1 VGWRGARVD
10 GGAADT
16 LASTVSEQLL
26 TVLKFCLLA
35 LVYLFLFRVLRAV
48 WAEISPPKV
57 AVPVRAKAPK
67 PVKAPRAAKPSK
79 VDRVASRPPA
89 LPSQLIVVDPPE
101 QRGRAYPLGP
111 EISVGRGSGCQVLVA
126 DTYAS
131 TVHARVFL
139 GDGHYVV
146 EDLGST
152 NGTYLNKRKVDGP
165 MTMNRGDRLQVGNTV
180 LELE

>member
-1 VGWRGARVD
+1 
-10 GGAADT
+10 
-16 LASTVSEQLL
+16 VSDQLL
-26 TVLKFCLLA
+26 NVLKFCLLA

-57 AVPVRAKAPK
+57 AAPVRTKAPK
-67 PVKAPRAAKPSK
+67 PVKAPKAGKGQRAPRAPL
-79 VDRVASRPPA
+79 
-89 LPSQLIVVDPPE
+89 LPSQLLVVDPPE

-111 EISVGRGSGCQVLVA
+111 EITVGRGSGCQVTVD
-126 DTYAS
+126 DTFAS

-139 GDGHYVV
+139 GDGNYVV